1 MCNITGT
8 HASSVSLAIIII
20 VTIYLASVIYQIIS
34 SIFSD
39 PYQNLERELFY
50 K

>member
-8 HASSVSLAIIII
+8 HASSVSLAIII